1 MVFGG
6 DLDLVGCP
14 VISNDVI
21 YGLPKLI
28 CSPRIENQF
37 HFVQFPTTSSNHNQI
52 FLTRPSKYLTRPFA
66 SPGDRVHLISS
77 TMLNNAPLPT
87 PTPEELD
94 DLIYFSRTGD
104 LESLKAS
111 ITNLCSVHSCAP
123 SNIIATAID
132 IDEEG
137 LGSQSSLLHYPAAN
151 GNVEIVSYLLTLLA
165 PSQSLQGSPSGT
177 TADKSAPLLVNH
189 RNVSGNTPLHWA
201 GVNGHLEVVKLL
213 VQAGADATIIN
224 AAGRDAVVE
233 SEVSAKEG
241 AAECAVWLL
250 KNCEGLEQGL
260 GGEREDEGEDE
271 DEVELVQDTGATNGS
286 SDSTGKNPSTEAS
299 EQT

>member
-1 MVFGG
+1 M
-6 DLDLVGCP
+6 P
-14 VISNDVI
+14 
-21 YGLPKLI
+21 
-28 CSPRIENQF
+28 
-37 HFVQFPTTSSNHNQI
+37 
-52 FLTRPSKYLTRPFA
+52 
-66 SPGDRVHLISS
+66 
-77 TMLNNAPLPT
+77 NNVPLPT

-111 ITNLCSVHSCAP
+111 ITELCSTHSCAP

-151 GNVEIVSYLLTLLA
+151 GNLEIVTYLLSLLV
-165 PSQSLQGSPSGT
+165 PSASLHGSHSGT
-177 TADKSAPLLVNH
+177 TADKSAPQLVNH

-201 GVNGHLEVVKLL
+201 GVNGHLEVVKKL

-233 SEVSAKEG
+233 SEASAKDG

-250 KNCEGLEQGL
+250 KNCDGLEQSVGVGKEEEEDTGL
-260 GGEREDEGEDE
+260 DEPTGTENGRANST
-271 DEVELVQDTGATNGS
+271 DEVGTSE
-286 SDSTGKNPSTEAS
+286 DSK
-299 EQT
+299 QT